1 MPFVFRSYG
10 TTQLFDPSGSPPAS
24 SSSSIPAPPMPAA
37 SQPPQRIFP
46 TYKRPA
52 PRAPQRTRPEKAE
65 GRGEGDTDFDGS
77 SSDEDDFDGG
87 LDTRTWNRMG
97 SFPRFLSLLR
107 ASARTSS
114 SSSSSRS
121 RSQSPSP
128 LCPPSPSSPIRSSSP
143 SLVST
148 HGVRRATTMPYSS
161 AGPSSGA
168 SSSAVSL
175 SLPTGSAS
183 WAVAPSS
190 SPVRSLPSLTPAPAR
205 PRTRYRVA
213 RAARRLLGLTERGL
227 ESEAAEEADTVEGRG
242 QGQSKRGARRDKAR
256 SQRDKDKARARTR
269 ATRSTIAAEDV
280 WNPFAHLTD
289 I

>member
-1 MPFVFRSYG
+1 MPFVFRAYG
-10 TTQLFDPSGSPPAS
+10 TAHLDPRPSPSAAS
-24 SSSSIPAPPMPAA
+24 STSASASSQVPPTPAA

-52 PRAPQRTRPEKAE
+52 PRAPQRARPEKAA
-65 GRGEGDTDFDGS
+65 GLGEGDTDLDGS

-87 LDTRTWNRMG
+87 LDTRMWNRTG
-97 SFPRFLSLLR
+97 AFPRFLSLVR
-107 ASARTSS
+107 ASTRTSS

-128 LCPPSPSSPIRSSSP
+128 LCPPSPSSPVRSSSP
-143 SLVST
+143 SLVGM
-148 HGVRRATTMPYSS
+148 HGVRRAATMPYSS

-168 SSSAVSL
+168 SSAASL
-175 SLPTGSAS
+175 SLPAGCAS
-183 WAVAPSS
+183 WGAAPSS

-227 ESEAAEEADTVEGRG
+227 ESEAAEEADVVEGRG
-242 QGQSKRGARRDKAR
+242 QGQSKRGARRDRA
-256 SQRDKDKARARTR
+256 QRDKARVRAR
-269 ATRSTIAAEDV
+269 ATRSAPEDV

-289 I
+289 IDI